1 MLDPDAGLISRVAQG
16 DEVAFSRL
24 VETYQRRVLSTIYR
38 YVKDASAVEDI
49 AQEVFIKVWEN
60 AHTFKGRSKFSTWL
74 YRIVVN
80 HCLNYRTKRKR
91 GRTVELDESM
101 ADEGSSVEEKYE
113 NKRKAQLVK
122 DAVYKLPERQRMAL
136 ILFKFEGCSCREV
149 ARVMGL
155 SFIAAQSLIF
165 RAIDNLRRKLSP
177 SPRQEKLKKK

>member
-1 MLDPDAGLISRVAQG
+1 MLDPDSGLVSRVAQR
-16 DEVAFSRL
+16 DEAAFTEL
-24 VETYQRRVLSTIYR
+24 VEKYKHQVLATIHR
-38 YVKDASAVEDI
+38 YVQAPSASADL

-91 GRTVELDESM
+91 GATVELDESM

-122 DAVYKLPERQRMAL
+122 DAVDKLPERQRMAL
-136 ILFKFEGCSCREV
+136 VLFKFEGCSCREV
-149 ARVMGL
+149 AQIMGL

-165 RAIDNLRRKLSP
+165 RAINNLRKKLLST
-177 SPRQEKLKKK
+177 